1 MRPRIRILPYRQG
14 SSSVRALAR
23 ATGLRR
29 INLNMLRFRPR
40 PDDLILNWGAYC
52 PPADKGYCDARW
64 VNHWSAV
71 SVARNKV
78 LALMEFDAHAVPTL
92 EWTVAKERALEWLRD
107 GETVV
112 VRATPTGQGGSGIE
126 VIGPGADDMPD
137 APLYTKYAK
146 KRTEYRL
153 HVWRGDLLDIQEK
166 RRRSGSEADSRIRSY
181 NNGWI
186 FARENVAV
194 PECVSKAAVAAVNA
208 LGLDFGAVDI
218 GYNAHYDKPIVFEV
232 NTAPGLEGTTLER
245 YAEKAR
251 ELR

>member
-1 MRPRIRILPYRQG
+1 
-14 SSSVRALAR
+14 
-23 ATGLRR
+23 
-29 INLNMLRFRPR
+29 
-40 PDDLILNWGAYC
+40 
-52 PPADKGYCDARW
+52 

-78 LALMEFDAHAVPTL
+78 LTLMEFDAHAVPTL
-92 EWTVAKERALEWLRD
+92 EWTVNPDVAQQWWKD
-107 GETVV
+107 GADVV
-112 VRATPTGQGGSGIE
+112 VRGTTTGQGGAGIRLITQGDAIAE
-126 VIGPGADDMPD
+126 WPL

-181 NNGWI
+181 DNGWI

-208 LGLDFGAVDI
+208 LNLDFGAVDV
-218 GYNAHYDKPIVFEV
+218 GYNAHYDRPIVFEV

-245 YAEKAR
+245 YAEKAK